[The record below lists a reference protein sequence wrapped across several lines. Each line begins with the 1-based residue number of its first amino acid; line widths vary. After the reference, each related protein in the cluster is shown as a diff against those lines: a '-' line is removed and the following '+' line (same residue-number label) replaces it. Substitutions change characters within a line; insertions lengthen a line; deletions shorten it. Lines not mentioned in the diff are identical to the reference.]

1 MGVNKLRIILTLAVF
16 AVFSMTGGVVRAQ
29 NAAVSDSVI
38 VDVTKPLLLDSA
50 LIGINPLYYV
60 TSGTG
65 NIIVNRSAGIDNA
78 MVQYIGDNGER
89 ELHGYR
95 IRIFFDNKQ
104 SARIQSENVET
115 EFTEAFPSIPVYRT
129 YSNPYFKVAVGD
141 YRTKSD
147 ALHGLEAVKKLFPN
161 AFIIREII
169 NYPQL

>member
-1 MGVNKLRIILTLAVF
+1 MRVNKLRIILTLAVF
-16 AVFSMTGGVVRAQ
+16 TAFFLTGGAVMAQ
-29 NAAVSDSVI
+29 NVAASDSVML
-38 VDVTKPLLLDSA
+38 DVKKPLLLDST
-50 LIGINPLYYV
+50 LVGINPLYYV

-65 NIIVNRSAGIDNA
+65 NIIVNRSAAIDNA
-78 MVQYIGDNGER
+78 MVQYIGDNEER

-104 SARIQSENVET
+104 SARIQSENVEK
-115 EFTEAFPSIPVYRT
+115 EFTEAFPTVPVYRT

-141 YRTKSD
+141 YRTRSD